1 MPPDQFQIGVNYLRH
16 FTKIDDIY
24 ADALY
29 DLLVLSVK
37 SISVVVRLLKTPTC
51 SENDFFCFFGMFANS
66 VDFWVGEIFLELGVG
81 ARREEG

>member
-37 SISVVVRLLKTPTC
+37 SISVVVRILKTPTC
-51 SENDFFCFFGMFANS
+51 SENS
-66 VDFWVGEIFLELGVG
+66 VDFWVGEIFLEKGVG
-81 ARREEG
+81 GRREDG